1 MTEDRKQ
8 IELEIDACR
17 PRSRDADPL
26 QLDENGRDLLRRS
39 QEFDQLVGEL
49 LRQGDVPL
57 DLEARLA
64 EQVSAGPQT
73 EETRGLLSD
82 TVMAVVA
89 AEGPSGDAAA
99 EVTLSDQS
107 DQSGQDLEVPRKPR
121 GFRRLLAVSLGVV
134 VLLALAVIWQGA
146 EKAGSPLLASELADR
161 AGRWLPRLEQQ
172 VRMPESW
179 SAAMG
184 QLPSDYET
192 DPRIIPAARQWQA
205 FSTGLDSQAVVLDVS
220 SQRHGTAYLVVI
232 KTPRRYSLPS
242 YPLRK
247 LTSTGEWSLAAWQ
260 NGDSLFV
267 LVGGSDVQSLDHL
280 VRSPDFG

>member
-1 MTEDRKQ
+1 MTEDKKQ
-8 IELEIDACR
+8 IELAIDACR
-17 PRSRDADPL
+17 PRSQDADQL
-26 QLDENGRDLLRRS
+26 QLDESGLEVLRRS
-39 QEFDQLVGEL
+39 QQFDNLVGEM
-49 LRQGDVPL
+49 LRQGDVPA
-57 DLEARLA
+57 DLEARLS
-64 EQVSAGPQT
+64 EQVAATPLA
-73 EETRGLLSD
+73 EESSGLLSE

-89 AEGPSGDAAA
+89 AEGPSGDAAT
-99 EVTLSDQS
+99 EVTLADR
-107 DQSGQDLEVPRKPR
+107 SGQDQQIHRKPR
-121 GFRRLLAVSLGVV
+121 FSRRLLAMSLGVV
-134 VLLALAVIWQGA
+134 VLLTLAVIWQGR
-146 EKAGSPLLASELADR
+146 EKAGSPYLASELADR

-179 SAAMG
+179 SAPMG

-205 FSTGLDSQAVVLDVS
+205 FSTGLDSRAVVLDVS

-232 KTPRRYSLPS
+232 KTSRRYSLPS

>member
-39 QEFDQLVGEL
+39 QQFDQLVGEL

-64 EQVSAGPQT
+64 EQVSAAPQT

-89 AEGPSGDAAA
+89 AEGPSGDAAE
-99 EVTLSDQS
+99 EVTLS

-121 GFRRLLAVSLGVV
+121 ASRRLLAVSLGVV

-161 AGRWLPRLEQQ
+161 AGRWLPLLEQQ
-172 VRMPESW
+172 VRMPGSW

-205 FSTGLDSQAVVLDVS
+205 FSTGLDSGAVVLDVS

-232 KTPRRYSLPS
+232 KTSRRYSLPS

-260 NGDSLFV
+260 YGDSLFV

>member
-39 QEFDQLVGEL
+39 QEFDQLVGDL

-73 EETRGLLSD
+73 KETRGLLSD

-99 EVTLSDQS
+99 EVTLA

-121 GFRRLLAVSLGVV
+121 ASRRLLAVSLGVV

-161 AGRWLPRLEQQ
+161 AGRWLPLLEQQ
-172 VRMPESW
+172 VRMPGSW

-184 QLPSDYET
+184 QLP
-192 DPRIIPAARQWQA
+192 
-205 FSTGLDSQAVVLDVS
+205 
-220 SQRHGTAYLVVI
+220 
-232 KTPRRYSLPS
+232 
-242 YPLRK
+242 
-247 LTSTGEWSLAAWQ
+247 
-260 NGDSLFV
+260 
-267 LVGGSDVQSLDHL
+267 
-280 VRSPDFG
+280 

>member
-64 EQVSAGPQT
+64 EQVSAAPQT

-99 EVTLSDQS
+99 EVTLAN
-107 DQSGQDLEVPRKPR
+107 QSGQDLEVPRKPR
-121 GFRRLLAVSLGVV
+121 ASRRLLAVSLGVV

-192 DPRIIPAARQWQA
+192 DPRLIPAARQWQA
-205 FSTGLDSQAVVLDVS
+205 FSTGLDSRAVVLDVS

-232 KTPRRYSLPS
+232 KTSRRYSLPS

-260 NGDSLFV
+260 YGDSLFV

-280 VRSPDFG
+280 VRSPDF

>member
-17 PRSRDADPL
+17 PGSRDADPL

-39 QEFDQLVGEL
+39 QEFDQLVGEM
-49 LRQGDVPL
+49 LRQGDVPG
-57 DLEARLA
+57 DLEVRLA
-64 EQVSAGPQT
+64 QQVFAGPQT
-73 EETRGLLSD
+73 EEARGLLSD

-89 AEGPSGDAAA
+89 AEGASGDAAA
-99 EVTLSDQS
+99 EVMRAN
-107 DQSGQDLEVPRKPR
+107 QSGQDLEVPRKPR
-121 GFRRLLAVSLGVV
+121 ASRQLLAVSLGVV
-134 VLLALAVIWQGA
+134 VLLTLAVIWQDD
-146 EKAGSPLLASELADR
+146 EKAGSPYLASELADR

-172 VRMPESW
+172 VRMPGSW
-179 SAAMG
+179 STVMG

-192 DPRIIPAARQWQA
+192 DPRIIPAARQWQV
-205 FSTGLDSQAVVLDVS
+205 FSTGLDSRAVVLDVS
-220 SQRHGTAYLVVI
+220 SQRHGTVYLVVI

-242 YPLRK
+242 YPLRR
-247 LTSTGEWSLAAWQ
+247 LASTGQWSLAAWQ